1 MKRREISYMRIIA
14 MIMVVL
20 YHCFYQFATG
30 YSMCVNLFPHIDVY
44 EHFTKFLNS
53 IDMPMF
59 VFASGYLFSYLKNQ
73 CHKYSDGKEF
83 LLKKVK
89 RLLLP
94 FLLWA
99 VVVDLLLYGGIDP
112 SHFLYPACHLWFLVM
127 LMWCF
132 VFVFITR
139 FLWEKHSLWVNVL
152 FCLAFSS
159 IYFLLGGRGYL
170 SSLLCMDSFLVYF
183 PIFYLGV
190 IWARFSIVE
199 RWAHLSKPLLWV
211 ALTVFAVLI
220 GFFTYNKFPLHSD
233 LLARVLGVCLTL
245 TLFQLLFVPSE
256 KREESCV
263 PNRCIS
269 SLDASG
275 MGIYI
280 LHQIVIILL
289 LNQSVVA
296 SFVKEHVVMGP
307 VLLFCVVFLGCW
319 GIVAL
324 INKTKL
330 KYIFG

>member
-1 MKRREISYMRIIA
+1 MV
-14 MIMVVL
+14 MVVI
-20 YHCFYQFATG
+20 YHCIYQFFMG

-44 EHFTKFLNS
+44 EHIAKFLNS

-59 VFASGYLFSYLKNQ
+59 VFASGYLFSYLKNRCQ
-73 CHKYSDGKEF
+73 KYSDGKEF

-89 RLLLP
+89 RLLIP
-94 FLLWA
+94 FLLWV
-99 VVVDLLLYGGIDP
+99 VVVDLVLFGWIDP
-112 SHFLYPACHLWFLVM
+112 SHFLYPPCHLWFLVM
-127 LMWCF
+127 LIECF
-132 VFVFITR
+132 LVIFIIR
-139 FLWEKHSLWVNVL
+139 FLWEKQPLWLNIGL
-152 FCLAFSS
+152 CLAFSS

-170 SSLLCMDSFLVYF
+170 SSFLCMDSFLIYF

-199 RWAHLSKPLLWV
+199 RWMHLSKPLLGV
-211 ALTVFAVLI
+211 ALVVFAVLI

-233 LLARVLGVCLTL
+233 LLARVMGICLTL

-256 KREESCV
+256 KREGNYT
-263 PNRCIS
+263 PNKYIS

-296 SFVKEHVVMGP
+296 SFVKEHVVLGP
-307 VLLFCVVFLGCW
+307 VLLFCVVFFGCW
-319 GIVAL
+319 GVVAL

-330 KYIFG
+330 KFIFG